1 MRPPPRA
8 FASPCTFQSWKSR
21 RQRGRAAAPT
31 WDRARFEEE
40 VLALAD
46 DAFRVARRL
55 TGNVPEA
62 EDLVQEAYV
71 RALRSWE
78 QFQPG
83 TNLRAWLLRIVHN
96 LFIDQVAQEGPHAD
110 HGACGRGRLLQ
121 LSPASAVWRR
131 PTRRTPCCDRLS
143 QGHVNDALA
152 SLSEPLPG
160 HRRARRPARSSSYQ
174 EAADILGV
182 PIGTVM
188 SRLHRGRRMLKSRLA
203 EALDDG
209 AQSVRERSNA

>member
-1 MRPPPRA
+1 MRAAAPRVPLPVYVSIVEEQA
-8 FASPCTFQSWKSR
+8 PA
-21 RQRGRAAAPT
+21 GRVAAPT

-96 LFIDQVAQEGPHAD
+96 LFIDQSRKKA
-110 HGACGRGRLLQ
+110 
-121 LSPASAVWRR
+121 
-131 PTRRTPCCDRLS
+131 RTPIMEPVDEGDYYLYHRIGGVATPDETDAVLDRLS
-143 QGHVNDALA
+143 QGHINDALA
-152 SLSEPLPG
+152 SLSEPYRDTVVLVDLLDF
-160 HRRARRPARSSSYQ
+160 SYQ

-209 AQSVRERSNA
+209 AQGVRERSNA